1 MNLRRRQDLSIALI
15 LAVVAALATA
25 TTTRAHDDPRMSVT
39 VRVYQTA
46 DLPFALEKRVLAEA
60 ERVLRGA
67 LVDVRWRR
75 CGTRDSS
82 SPCVDAPEA
91 DLLLRI
97 AIVEATRPQRPP
109 TLGEAIVS
117 GRTGGV
123 LASVYVDRVTALAEE
138 TQSDVALLL
147 GRVVAHELGHLMM
160 RTSVRHAR
168 TGLMRS
174 NWTPEEIRRNLEI
187 DWAFTPEDVAA
198 IRR

>member
-1 MNLRRRQDLSIALI
+1 M
-15 LAVVAALATA
+15 
-25 TTTRAHDDPRMSVT
+25 T

-46 DLPFALEKRVLAEA
+46 DLPIAVEERVLAEA
-60 ERVLRGA
+60 ERLLRGA

-82 SPCVDAPEA
+82 SPCTDAIES

-97 AIVEATRPQRPP
+97 AIEEAPRPRRPRS
-109 TLGEAIVS
+109 LGEAIVS

-123 LASVYVDRVTALAEE
+123 LASVYVDRVAALADE
-138 TQSDVALLL
+138 TQTDVALLL

-160 RTSVRHAR
+160 STPVRHPP

-174 NWTPEEIRRNLEI
+174 NWTPEEIRRNLGI
-187 DWAFTPEDVAA
+187 DWAFTPKDVAA